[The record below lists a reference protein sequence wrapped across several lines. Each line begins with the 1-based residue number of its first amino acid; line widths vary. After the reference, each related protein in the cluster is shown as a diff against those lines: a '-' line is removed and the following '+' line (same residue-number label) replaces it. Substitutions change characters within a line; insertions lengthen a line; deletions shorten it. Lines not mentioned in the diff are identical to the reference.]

1 MFLVMSIWMLFTAVA
16 TSWYLKFNS
25 LSWTTT
31 EVSSSTLLSSTI
43 PTELKVLKSE
53 ILVLNHFLDKL
64 TIRSIEQDEAI
75 VTEVNLAGVEQV
87 L

>member
-1 MFLVMSIWMLFTAVA
+1 M
-16 TSWYLKFNS
+16 
-25 LSWTTT
+25 
-31 EVSSSTLLSSTI
+31 LLSSTI